1 MFELPCNIGTPDFV
15 SEKTNTLVLYPI
27 KQHNPVSYEFMDI
40 PLQQNM
46 LGETNVDV
54 TVCSH

>member
-1 MFELPCNIGTPDFV
+1 MC
-15 SEKTNTLVLYPI
+15 EKTNSLVLYNIPLNNTI
-27 KQHNPVSYEFMDI
+27 QSDEFMGI

-46 LGETNVDV
+46 LGETNVSV